1 MRTTL
6 LFITLATLLVSCGG
20 QPQKPQTDV
29 ATQDSGTTQ
38 IQQLLNDARNSESPE
53 REAKQLQAAELLLQ
67 NQQREL
73 AGQIIQTIEADKLPL
88 PIYAQYTIVSAR
100 LAIMRGQNEQ
110 ALPLVENSWLLDNLD
125 SLGVDTQIKLTLLR
139 AEIFALLGS
148 HIASARQRIYIAP
161 LLSEEQRIPNEQA
174 LWRSLMYTS
183 TEDLTRYLATSFQG
197 EYQGW
202 LQLALIAKNNQGD
215 LDEQVR
221 QLESWQ
227 LYWQTHPANTRLPG
241 GLELIQE
248 LAANRPQKIAL
259 MLPLTGNLSTYG
271 KAVRDGFIAAY
282 YQTRLKGGKVPEI
295 TVYDTEQSQDFTAQ
309 YYQAIAEGAELVIG
323 PLEKNRVRLLFDELS
338 LPVPTL
344 ALNRIDD
351 YGQAPDN
358 MYQFGLAPQDEA
370 RQIANIAFLENHRRA
385 LVIAPLGEWGDK
397 VSLAFS
403 QRWQELG
410 GHTVVETAFTGQQDY
425 SNSIKEALA
434 LQHSE
439 DRAKTIRQLAGEP
452 IEFSPRRRQD
462 VDMVF
467 LLARPQQARSIKPLL
482 AFHYAG
488 DLPVYS
494 TSRLYTG
501 YDNPGK
507 DRDINGVRFTD
518 MPWIL
523 NTPSALREQIDQEL
537 KSSKPVL
544 RMVALGVDSFQ
555 LYPRLRQLQEI
566 PNSRVYGQTGAL
578 KLNKRNEIERQML
591 LAKITGSRATLI
603 PVVDQSLGEV
613 QGNNSQP

>member
-20 QPQKPQTDV
+20 QPQKPQVDV
-29 ATQDSGTTQ
+29 APEESSASQ
-38 IQQLLNDARNSESPE
+38 IQQLLNDAKSSESPE

-67 NQQREL
+67 SQQREL
-73 AGQIIQTIEADKLPL
+73 AGQIIQTIEPNKLPL
-88 PIYAQYTIVSAR
+88 PVYAQYVIVSAR

-110 ALPLVENSWLLDNLD
+110 ALPLIEDSWLLDNLD
-125 SLGVDTQIKLTLLR
+125 SLDIDTQIKLTLLR

-148 HIASARQRIYIAP
+148 HIASAQQRIYISP
-161 LLSEEQRIPNEQA
+161 LLTEEQRIANEYA

-183 TEDLTRYLATSFQG
+183 TDDLTRYLATSFQG

-221 QLESWQ
+221 QLERWQ
-227 LYWQTHPANTRLPG
+227 LHWQTHPANARLPG

-248 LAANRPQKIAL
+248 LAANRPNKIAL
-259 MLPLTGNLSTYG
+259 MLPLTGRLAPYG
-271 KAVRDGFIAAY
+271 KAVRDGFVASY
-282 YQTRLKGGKVPEI
+282 YQTRLKGAKVPEI
-295 TVYDTEQSQDFTAQ
+295 TVYDTEQSTDFTAQ
-309 YYQAIAEGAELVIG
+309 YYQAIAEGAQLVIG
-323 PLEKNRVRLLFDELS
+323 PLEKGRVRLLFDELM

-358 MYQFGLAPQDEA
+358 IYQFGLAPQDEA

-385 LVIAPLGEWGDK
+385 LIIAPRGEWGDK
-397 VSLAFS
+397 VSLAFT

-410 GHTVVETAFTGQQDY
+410 GETVVETAFSGQQDY
-425 SNSIKEALA
+425 SNAIKDALA
-434 LQHSE
+434 LQRSE
-439 DRAKTIRQLAGEP
+439 DRAKTIQQLAREH
-452 IEFSPRRRQD
+452 IEFLPRRRQD

-488 DLPVYS
+488 DLPVYG
-494 TSRLYTG
+494 TSRLYAG
-501 YDNPGK
+501 YDNPVK
-507 DRDINGVRFTD
+507 DRDVNGVRFTD

-523 NTPSALREQIDQEL
+523 NTPTPLREQIDEEL
-537 KSSKPVL
+537 KDSKSVL
-544 RMVALGVDSFQ
+544 RMVALGIDSFQ
-555 LYPRLRQLQEI
+555 LYPRLRQLKEI

-578 KLNKRNEIERQML
+578 KLNGRNEIERQML
-591 LAKITGSRATLI
+591 LARMTNSRAKLI
-603 PVVDQSLGEV
+603 PTVDQSLGDV
-613 QGNNSQP
+613 QNNSE